1 MKLTDSVIKDYNAS
15 RSGTDRRLVCHAP
28 SVNMN
33 FEQNGNVR
41 ACCYNT
47 THSLGTWPR
56 QTLLE
61 MWRGE
66 AAQQLRSYIAAND
79 LGGGC
84 AECGHMIISGNYQ
97 GVRAHYYDEYAP
109 AGVAAT
115 VQRWLREMSGQLP
128 YPRVM
133 EFELSNE
140 CNLECVMCNGYFS
153 SSIRKNREKLPPVP
167 MVYDDRFVDE
177 LEEFIPHLTDAK
189 FLGGEPFMIDI
200 YLQIWERIQKIKPG
214 IRIHI
219 TTNAT
224 FLNRRIKDLL
234 ESLNAGIILS
244 IDSVNPDTYKKI
256 RINGNYQKVMENLEY
271 FRDYTRRKGTF
282 LSMAVC
288 PITYNWH
295 ELPEML
301 SFCIEKNIALYF
313 NAVFSPSEYSLR
325 DQSKEYLENVIDT
338 LSAHEL
344 PARSGG
350 ATSPVN
356 LSINAYVD
364 FIKLLRGWLE
374 EKDKESTKDTDA
386 VTHVQPVAYHRTE
399 IESWSL
405 DEVREKLRALA
416 LVSGTIYVD
425 KETQLL
431 DRIASLFV
439 ATPPGM
445 LRDVVLCYF
454 DITEGVPS
462 DDKAALLEKAQV
474 IAALIEGHPQ
484 RDQILVMMSKAT
496 PKDLAQTFYHAT
508 TEQLAT
514 QLAAAFG

>member
-1 MKLTDSVIKDYNAS
+1 MKLTEDIIKAYNAS
-15 RSGTDRRLVCHAP
+15 RLHTDRALVCHAP
-28 SVNMN
+28 FVSMN

-47 THSLGTWPR
+47 THTLGTWPY
-56 QTLLE
+56 QTLRD
-61 MWRGE
+61 MWQG
-66 AAQQLRSYIAAND
+66 AAANQLRAYIADND

-84 AECGHMIISGNYQ
+84 AECGLMIASGNYQ
-97 GVRAHYYDEYAP
+97 GVRAHYYDEYARGGP
-109 AGVAAT
+109 LAT
-115 VQRWLREMSGQLP
+115 AKKWMQKLSGRQP

-153 SSIRKNREKLPPVP
+153 SSIRKNREKLPAVP
-167 MVYDDRFVDE
+167 MVYDDRFVEE
-177 LEEFIPHLTDAK
+177 LDEFIPHLTDAK

-200 YLQIWERIQKIKPG
+200 YLKIWERIQKIKPG

-224 FLNRRIKDLL
+224 FLNRRVKDLL

-256 RINGNYQKVMENLEY
+256 RINGNYQRVMENLEY
-271 FRDYTRRKGTF
+271 FRDYTSRKKTF

-295 ELPEML
+295 ELPEL
-301 SFCIEKNIALYF
+301 LEFCVERNIALYF

-325 DQSKEYLENVIDT
+325 DQGPDDLAHVIETLE
-338 LSAHEL
+338 AYHL
-344 PARSGG
+344 PERKGG

-356 LSINAYVD
+356 LSINAYTD
-364 FIKLLRGWLE
+364 FIKLLKGWLE
-374 EKDKESTKDTDA
+374 EKKIA
-386 VTHVQPVAYHRTE
+386 VNEPAPEASHAPVSSFIKVE
-399 IESWSL
+399 IEDWSL
-405 DEVREKLRALA
+405 DEIKEKLKALA
-416 LVSGTIYVD
+416 QVSGTIYVD

-431 DRIASLFV
+431 NRIGNLFI
-439 ATPPGM
+439 ATPAGR
-445 LRDVVLCYF
+445 LQDVVLCYF
-454 DITEGVPS
+454 DFGNDALAEREVLQK
-462 DDKAALLEKAQV
+462 KAAA
-474 IAALIEGHPQ
+474 IAAMIESHPQ
-484 RDQILVMMSKAT
+484 RDQVLLMMSKAT
-496 PKDLAQTFYHAT
+496 PKDLASSFYHT
-508 TEQLAT
+508 DLSQLAD

>member
-1 MKLTDSVIKDYNAS
+1 MKLTDDIIKAYNAS
-15 RSGTDRRLVCHAP
+15 RLNTDRALVCHAP
-28 SVNMN
+28 FVSMN

-47 THSLGTWPR
+47 THTLGTWPR
-56 QTLLE
+56 QTLRE
-61 MWRGE
+61 IWQGT
-66 AAQQLRSYIAAND
+66 AANQLRAYIAEND

-84 AECGHMIISGNYQ
+84 VECGHMIASGNYQ

-109 AGVAAT
+109 GGPLTTAKKWM
-115 VQRWLREMSGQLP
+115 QRLSGRQP

-153 SSIRKNREKLPPVP
+153 SSIRKNREKLPPVA

-200 YLQIWERIQKIKPG
+200 YLKIWERIQKIKPG
-214 IRIHI
+214 IRMHI

-244 IDSVNPDTYKKI
+244 IDSVNPETYKKI

-271 FRDYTRRKGTF
+271 FRDYTRRKKTF

-295 ELPEML
+295 ELPEL
-301 SFCIEKNIALYF
+301 LEFCVERNIALYF

-325 DQSKEYLENVIDT
+325 DQPMAYLENVIHT
-338 LSAHEL
+338 LEAYSV
-344 PARSGG
+344 PPRNGG
-350 ATSPVN
+350 STSPVN
-356 LSINAYVD
+356 LSINAYTD
-364 FIKLLRGWLE
+364 FIKLLKGWLE
-374 EKDKESTKDTDA
+374 EKRTTNQAAERSVSYTMPGGFQKEE
-386 VTHVQPVAYHRTE
+386 VQN
-399 IESWSL
+399 WSL
-405 DEVREKLRALA
+405 GEVKEKLAELA

-431 DRIASLFV
+431 NRIANLFI
-439 ATPPGM
+439 ATPAGS
-445 LRDVVLCYF
+445 LQDVVLCYF
-454 DITEGVPS
+454 DFGNEAWSAERDVLQS
-462 DDKAALLEKAQV
+462 KATA
-474 IAALIEGHPQ
+474 IAAMIESHPQ
-484 RDQILVMMSKAT
+484 RDQVLLMMSKAT
-496 PKDLAQTFYHAT
+496 PKDLASSFYH
-508 TEQLAT
+508 TELSQLAG